1 MKTFRILLLS
11 MLCGVLPINRLFS
24 QDFISDLLRQELSSH
39 YNSLQKQSTLPY
51 FMGFRLSETQT
62 YVMGASFGSLIADEY
77 NRGRMV
83 SCETRIGSYE
93 FDNTHPLNKMGYG
106 LSSRSVELLPV
117 DDSILPITNSIRE
130 CADAA
135 YKSALEEYEVVMQ
148 AKDTLKIKSDDFSKQ
163 EKATYFEP
171 SVPANIPAAYWKD
184 YLKKITAEFNKE
196 SYIMEARAML
206 TALSNRNYYTN
217 TEGTLV
223 VQNSFITDLSIAIL
237 FSCEDGNMAPYVK
250 TYQVRNV
257 DQLPTEQQ
265 LMDDMAEIKILIKK
279 LRSAPL
285 AESYSGP
292 AILSAKASGVFFHE
306 IFGHRVE
313 GHRLRQTTDSH
324 TFKNQLGEKI
334 LPDQMS
340 ITYDP
345 TVAEYKGI
353 PLYGHYKFDDEGVSA
368 RKVEVVK
375 EGKFIQYLMSRQPV
389 EGNAVSNGHGRGEL
403 GLAPVSRQSNLFVS
417 SKSYIPE
424 KDMHEKLRKMCKK
437 QNKEYGYLFD
447 EVIGGF
453 TNTDRISAN
462 AFNIIPIL
470 VHKVYTDGRPDE
482 LVRGVTLI
490 GTPLTMFSEIEAC
503 GGQQA
508 VFNGYCGAES
518 GSVPTSTIAPSL
530 LVNKIET
537 QRQFEIKCETPQIC
551 SPDQIK

>member
-1 MKTFRILLLS
+1 MKTFRILFLS
-11 MLCGVLPINRLFS
+11 FLCGILPFNRLFS
-24 QDFISDLLRQELSSH
+24 QDFISDLLRQELNSH
-39 YNSLQKQSTLPY
+39 FNSLQKQGSLPY

-62 YVMGASFGSLIADEY
+62 YMIGASFGSLIADEY
-77 NRGRMV
+77 NQGRLV
-83 SCETRIGSYE
+83 SSEIRIGSYE
-93 FDNTHPLNKMGYG
+93 FDNTHPMDMMGYG
-106 LSSRSVELLPV
+106 FSGRSVEQLPI
-117 DDSILPITNSIRE
+117 DDSILPITNALRE

-135 YKSALEEYEVVMQ
+135 YKSALEEYEGVMQ
-148 AKDTLKIKSDDFSKQ
+148 AKDTLEIKCNDFSKE
-163 EKATYFEP
+163 EKGTYFEP
-171 SVPANIPAAYWKD
+171 AVPANIPPSYWKD

-196 SYIMEARAML
+196 SYIMEARAGL
-206 TALSNRNYYTN
+206 TAMSNRNYYTS
-217 TEGTLV
+217 TEGTLI

-250 TYQVRNV
+250 TYQVRTV

-265 LMDDMAEIKILIKK
+265 LMDEMAEIKILIKK
-279 LRSAPL
+279 LRSAPM

-340 ITYDP
+340 ITFDP
-345 TVAEYKGI
+345 TVSEYKGV
-353 PLYGHYKFDDEGVSA
+353 PLYGHYKYDDEGVPA

-375 EGKFIQYLMSRQPV
+375 DGKFIQYLMSRQPV
-389 EGNAVSNGHGRGEL
+389 EGIAISNGHGRGEL
-403 GLAPVSRQSNLFVS
+403 GLGTVSRQSNLFVS

-424 KDMHEKLRKMCKK
+424 KDMHDRLRKMCKK
-437 QNKEYGYLFD
+437 QKKEYGYLFD

-453 TNTDRISAN
+453 TNTDRVAAN
-462 AFNIIPIL
+462 AFNIIPII
-470 VHKVYTDGRPDE
+470 VYKVYTDGRPDE

-490 GTPLTMFSEIEAC
+490 GTPLTMFSEIEGC

-518 GSVPTSTIAPSL
+518 GSVPTSAIAPSL

-537 QRQFEIKCETPQIC
+537 QRQFEIKCEIPQIC

>member
-1 MKTFRILLLS
+1 MKTFRILFLS
-11 MLCGVLPINRLFS
+11 FLCGILPVNRLFS
-24 QDFISDLLRQELSSH
+24 QDFISNLLQQELNTH
-39 YNSLQKQSTLPY
+39 FNSLQKQGNLPY

-62 YVMGASFGSLIADEY
+62 YMIGASFGSLIADEY
-77 NRGRMV
+77 NKGRMV
-83 SCETRIGSYE
+83 SGEIRIGSYE
-93 FDNTHPLNKMGYG
+93 FDNSHPLNKMGYG
-106 LSSRSVELLPV
+106 LSGRTVEQLPI
-117 DDSILPITNSIRE
+117 DDSILPISNAIRE

-135 YKSALEEYEVVMQ
+135 YKSALEEYEGVMQ
-148 AKDTLKIKSDDFSKQ
+148 AKDTLKIKCNDFSKQ
-163 EKATYFEP
+163 EKETYFENA
-171 SVPANIPAAYWKD
+171 VPANIPAAYWKD
-184 YLKKITAEFNKE
+184 YLKKITAGFNKE

-217 TEGTLV
+217 TEGTLI

-237 FSCEDGNMAPYVK
+237 FSCDDGNMAPYVK
-250 TYQVRNV
+250 TYQVRTV

-292 AILSAKASGVFFHE
+292 AILSAKAAGVFFHE

-313 GHRLRQTTDSH
+313 GHRLRLTTDSH

-334 LPDQMS
+334 LPDQIS

-345 TVAEYKGI
+345 TVTEYKGV
-353 PLYGHYKFDDEGVSA
+353 PLYGHYIYDDQGVPA
-368 RKVEVVK
+368 QKVEVVK

-389 EGNAVSNGHGRGEL
+389 EGIAVSNGHGRSEL

-437 QNKEYGYLFD
+437 QKKEYGYLFD

-453 TNTDRISAN
+453 TNTDRVSVN
-462 AFNIIPIL
+462 AFNIIPI
-470 VHKVYTDGRPDE
+470 VVYKVYTDGRPDE

>member
-1 MKTFRILLLS
+1 MKTFRIFFLS
-11 MLCGVLPINRLFS
+11 FLCGILPVSRLFS
-24 QDFISDLLRQELSSH
+24 QDFISNLLQHELSSH
-39 YNSLQKQSTLPY
+39 FNSLQKQGSLPY

-62 YVMGASFGSLIADEY
+62 YMIGASFGSLIADDY

-83 SCETRIGSYE
+83 SSEIRIGSYE
-93 FDNTHPLNKMGYG
+93 LDNTHPLDKMGYG
-106 LSSRSVELLPV
+106 FSGRSVQQLPV
-117 DDSILPITNSIRE
+117 DDSILPITNALRE

-135 YKSALEEYEVVMQ
+135 YKSALEEYEGVMQ
-148 AKDTLKIKSDDFSKQ
+148 AKDTLKIKCNDFSK
-163 EKATYFEP
+163 EVKATYFEP
-171 SVPANIPAAYWKD
+171 ALQANIPGEYWKD
-184 YLKKITAEFNKE
+184 YLKKITAGFKQE

-217 TEGTLV
+217 TEGTLI
-223 VQNSFITDLSIAIL
+223 VQNSYITDLSIAIL
-237 FSCEDGNMAPYVK
+237 FSCDDGNMAPYVK
-250 TYQVRNV
+250 TYQVRTV

-345 TVAEYKGI
+345 TVAEYKGV
-353 PLYGHYKFDDEGVSA
+353 PLYGHYKYDDEGVTA
-368 RKVEVVK
+368 QKVEVVK
-375 EGKFIQYLMSRQPV
+375 DGKFLQYLMSRQPV
-389 EGNAVSNGHGRGEL
+389 EGMAVSNGHGRGEL

-424 KDMHEKLRKMCKK
+424 KDMHEKLRKLCKK
-437 QNKEYGYLFD
+437 QKKEYGYLFE

-453 TNTDRISAN
+453 TNTDRVSVN
-462 AFNIIPIL
+462 AFNIIPI
-470 VHKVYTDGRPDE
+470 VVYKVYADGKPDE

-518 GSVPTSTIAPSL
+518 GSIPTSTISPSL

-537 QRQFEIKCETPQIC
+537 QRQFEIKCEIPQIC

>member
-1 MKTFRILLLS
+1 MKTFRILFLS
-11 MLCGVLPINRLFS
+11 FLCGILPFNRLFS
-24 QDFISDLLRQELSSH
+24 QDFISDLLRQELNSH
-39 YNSLQKQSTLPY
+39 FNSLQKQGSLPY

-62 YVMGASFGSLIADEY
+62 YMIGASFGSLIADEY
-77 NRGRMV
+77 NRGRLV
-83 SCETRIGSYE
+83 SSEIRIGSYE
-93 FDNTHPLNKMGYG
+93 FDNTHPMDMMGYG
-106 LSSRSVELLPV
+106 FSGRSVEQLPI
-117 DDSILPITNSIRE
+117 DDSILPITNALRE

-135 YKSALEEYEVVMQ
+135 YKSALEEYEGVIQ
-148 AKDTLKIKSDDFSKQ
+148 AKDTLEIKCNDFSK
-163 EKATYFEP
+163 EGKGTYFEP
-171 SVPANIPAAYWKD
+171 AVPANIPPAYWKD

-196 SYIMEARAML
+196 SYIMEARAGL
-206 TALSNRNYYTN
+206 TAMSSRNYYTSN
-217 TEGTLV
+217 EGTLI

-250 TYQVRNV
+250 TYQVRTV

-265 LMDDMAEIKILIKK
+265 LMDEMAEIKILIKK
-279 LRSAPL
+279 LRSAPM

-340 ITYDP
+340 ITFDP
-345 TVAEYKGI
+345 TVSEYNGV
-353 PLYGHYKFDDEGVSA
+353 PLYGHYKFDDEGVPA

-375 EGKFIQYLMSRQPV
+375 DGKFIQYLMSRQPV
-389 EGNAVSNGHGRGEL
+389 EGIAISNGHGRGEL
-403 GLAPVSRQSNLFVS
+403 GLATVSRQSNLFVS

-424 KDMHEKLRKMCKK
+424 KDMHDRLRKMCKK
-437 QNKEYGYLFD
+437 QKKEYGYLFD

-453 TNTDRISAN
+453 TNTDRVAAN
-462 AFNIIPIL
+462 AFNIIPII
-470 VHKVYTDGRPDE
+470 VYKVYTDGRPDE

-490 GTPLTMFSEIEAC
+490 GTPLTMFSEIEGC

-518 GSVPTSTIAPSL
+518 GSVPTSAIAPSL

-537 QRQFEIKCETPQIC
+537 QRQFEIKCEIPQIS